1 MHSSTI
7 HVPDELIVL
16 VFAYELFDLDRV
28 FIVVV
33 LPSSRR
39 LRTTTSLD
47 FLSLFIFYYFLLL
60 ICFFVFLGLY
70 PSFTYRFILR
80 DRGLHCIMATSILTA
95 SY

>member
-7 HVPDELIVL
+7 HVPDELIAL
-16 VFAYELFDLDRV
+16 VFAYELFDINRV

-33 LPSSRR
+33 LPSGGT

-60 ICFFVFLGLY
+60 ICFFFYSLKVFN
-70 PSFTYRFILR
+70 
-80 DRGLHCIMATSILTA
+80 
-95 SY
+95 